1 VDADAIILGASTIV
15 FSGVVSGYVTYRLN
29 RSKERSEFLRGKLET
44 LFAKISDFHNDFG
57 QALFHAV
64 STIKRK
70 LTWEEAMAER
80 DRAMAGIAS
89 KADAYPAA
97 EMLVS
102 LYFPDLLPQ
111 LRRCKEAA
119 DRAYQL
125 QLDLRALTEAG
136 RDNSELLAPIT
147 AAAKGLYVEVEK
159 LREQTIDLGKKLRI
173 ISEPKY
179 YLERR
184 QILPEVADF

>member
-1 VDADAIILGASTIV
+1 MFIGTLFDLDNGDVKVVCSVDSDAIILGASTIV
-15 FSGVVSGYVTYRLN
+15 FSGVVSGVVTYFLN

-44 LFAKISDFHNDFG
+44 LFAKISDFHDDFG
-57 QALFHAV
+57 QALFRAV

-80 DRAMAGIAS
+80 DKAMAGIAS

-97 EMLVS
+97 DMLIS

-111 LRRCKEAA
+111 LRRCKKAA
-119 DRAYQL
+119 DRAFQL

-136 RDNSELLAPIT
+136 RVSCRVGQKQQSSRPVICLLA
-147 AAAKGLYVEVEK
+147 
-159 LREQTIDLGKKLRI
+159 REL
-173 ISEPKY
+173 ISTEMSH
-179 YLERR
+179 
-184 QILPEVADF
+184 QA